1 MAQAA
6 ENRYNYNMVNKFN
19 SSKLLLT
26 LLAPLLFVSCAT
38 INGIMPGTDSSE
50 NAEVKEI
57 SVSQKLQISIPIPDN
72 SKYIID
78 QTIIFGEGE
87 RFTGVLYLVHDI
99 SADEVVEFYR
109 VNMRDDGWSEIAI
122 VRSGFVLMNFDKEDR
137 FATIK
142 VNRNRNLVYDSS
154 SSEVTI
160 GPKTGTTINRS
171 LNIDPNQ
178 GSSEEQPFTI
188 Q

>member
-1 MAQAA
+1 
-6 ENRYNYNMVNKFN
+6 MVNKLN

-26 LLAPLLFVSCAT
+26 LLAPFLFVSCAT
-38 INGIMPGTDSSE
+38 INAIMPGAE
-50 NAEVKEI
+50 EAEVKEI

-109 VNMRDDGWSEIAI
+109 VGMRDDGWSEIAI

-142 VNRNRNLVYDSS
+142 VNRNRNLMYDSS

-160 GPKTGTTINRS
+160 GPKTGTTINRRINTS
-171 LNIDPNQ
+171 T
-178 GSSEEQPFTI
+178 EEEPFTI
-188 Q
+188 K

>member
-1 MAQAA
+1 MAQEA
-6 ENRYNYNMVNKFN
+6 ENRYNYSMVTKFN
-19 SSKLLLT
+19 SSKFLLT
-26 LLAPLLFVSCAT
+26 LLAPFLFASCAMMS
-38 INGIMPGTDSSE
+38 GIMPGTD
-50 NAEVKEI
+50 NAEDGEVKEI

-72 SKYIID
+72 SKYLTD

-87 RFTGVLYLVHDI
+87 RFTGVLHLVHDI

-109 VNMRDDGWSEIAI
+109 VGMRDDGWSEIAI

-142 VNRNRNLVYDSS
+142 VNRDRNLVYDSS

-160 GPKTGTTINRS
+160 GPKTGTTINGRI
-171 LNIDPNQ
+171 NTNTET
-178 GSSEEQPFTI
+178 SEDQPFTI
-188 Q
+188 K

>member
-1 MAQAA
+1 MVQAA
-6 ENRYNYNMVNKFN
+6 ENRYNNNMVNKL
-19 SSKLLLT
+19 STSKLLLT
-26 LLAPLLFVSCAT
+26 LIIPFLFSSCAT
-38 INGIMPGTDSSE
+38 ISGIMPGTD
-50 NAEVKEI
+50 NAEDGEVKEI

-160 GPKTGTTINRS
+160 GPKTGTTINRRI
-171 LNIDPNQ
+171 NTNTEA
-178 GSSEEQPFTI
+178 SEEQPFTI
-188 Q
+188 K

>member
-1 MAQAA
+1 MAQVV
-6 ENRYNYNMVNKFN
+6 ENRYNYSMVNKFN
-19 SSKLLLT
+19 SSKLFLT
-26 LLAPLLFVSCAT
+26 LLAPLLFASCAT
-38 INGIMPGTDSSE
+38 INGIMPGTDS
-50 NAEVKEI
+50 AEEGAVKEI

-72 SKYIID
+72 SKYLID

-87 RFTGVLYLVHDI
+87 RFTGVLHLVHDI

-109 VNMRDDGWSEIAI
+109 VGMRDDGWSEIAI

-160 GPKTGTTINRS
+160 GPKTGTTINRRI
-171 LNIDPNQ
+171 NTNTE
-178 GSSEEQPFTI
+178 SSEEQPFTI
-188 Q
+188 K

>member
-6 ENRYNYNMVNKFN
+6 ENRYNNSMVDKFS

-26 LLAPLLFVSCAT
+26 ILVPFLFASCAT
-38 INGIMPGTDSSE
+38 MNSIMPGTDSADES
-50 NAEVKEI
+50 EVKEI

-87 RFTGVLYLVHDI
+87 RFTGVLHLVHDI

-109 VNMRDDGWSEIAI
+109 VGMRDDGWSEIAI

-160 GPKTGTTINRS
+160 GPKTGTTINRRI
-171 LNIDPNQ
+171 NTNTEA
-178 GSSEEQPFTI
+178 SEEQPFTI
-188 Q
+188 K

>member
-1 MAQAA
+1 
-6 ENRYNYNMVNKFN
+6 MVNKFN

-26 LLAPLLFVSCAT
+26 LLAPFLFASCAMMS
-38 INGIMPGTDSSE
+38 GIMPGTD
-50 NAEVKEI
+50 NAEDGEVKEI

-72 SKYIID
+72 SKYLTD

-87 RFTGVLYLVHDI
+87 RFTGVLYLLHDI

-109 VNMRDDGWSEIAI
+109 VSMRDDGWSEIAI
-122 VRSGFVLMNFDKEDR
+122 VRSDFVLMNFDKEDR

-142 VNRNRNLVYDSS
+142 VNRKVFDNS
-154 SSEVTI
+154 SSEVTV

-171 LNIDPNQ
+171 LNIDSNK
-178 GSSEEQPFTI
+178 GSSNEQPFTI

>member
-1 MAQAA
+1 
-6 ENRYNYNMVNKFN
+6 MVTKFN

-26 LLAPLLFVSCAT
+26 LLAPFLFASCAMMS
-38 INGIMPGTDSSE
+38 GIMPGTD
-50 NAEVKEI
+50 NAEDGEVKEI

-72 SKYIID
+72 SKYLTD

-87 RFTGVLYLVHDI
+87 RFTGVLHLVHDI

-109 VNMRDDGWSEIAI
+109 VGMRDDVWSEIAI

-142 VNRNRNLVYDSS
+142 VNRDRNLVYDSS

-160 GPKTGTTINRS
+160 GPKTGTTINGRI
-171 LNIDPNQ
+171 NTNTET
-178 GSSEEQPFTI
+178 SEDQPFTI
-188 Q
+188 K

>member
-1 MAQAA
+1 MIL
-6 ENRYNYNMVNKFN
+6 F
-19 SSKLLLT
+19 
-26 LLAPLLFVSCAT
+26 APLLFASCAAMNS
-38 INGIMPGTDSSE
+38 ILPGQGDEEASE
-50 NAEVKEI
+50 IKEI
-57 SVSQKLQISIPIPDN
+57 SVSKRLQISIPIPEN
-72 SKYIID
+72 SKYITD
-78 QTIIFGEGE
+78 KTIIFGEGE
-87 RFTGVLYLVHDI
+87 RFTGVLYLLHEV

-109 VNMRDDGWSEIAI
+109 VSMRDDGWSEIAI

-178 GSSEEQPFTI
+178 GSSEEEPFTI

>member
-1 MAQAA
+1 MAQVA
-6 ENRYNYNMVNKFN
+6 ENRYNYSMVNKFN

-26 LLAPLLFVSCAT
+26 LIAPFLFVSCAT
-38 INGIMPGTDSSE
+38 ISGIMPGTDSSE
-50 NAEVKEI
+50 NGEVKEI
-57 SVSQKLQISIPIPDN
+57 SVSQKLQISIPIPEN
-72 SKYIID
+72 SKYVID

-87 RFTGVLYLVHDI
+87 RFTGVLHLVHDI

-109 VNMRDDGWSEIAI
+109 VGMRDDGWSEIAI

-142 VNRNRNLVYDSS
+142 VNRSRNLVYDAS

-160 GPKTGTTINRS
+160 GPKTGTTINRRI
-171 LNIDPNQ
+171 NTNNEI
-178 GSSEEQPFTI
+178 SEEQPFTI
-188 Q
+188 K

>member
-1 MAQAA
+1 MAQEA
-6 ENRYNYNMVNKFN
+6 ENRYNYSMVTKVN
-19 SSKLLLT
+19 STKLLLI
-26 LLAPLLFVSCAT
+26 LLAPFLFASCAT
-38 INGIMPGTDSSE
+38 ISGIMPGAD
-50 NAEVKEI
+50 NAEDGEVKEI

-72 SKYIID
+72 SKYLTD

-87 RFTGVLYLVHDI
+87 RFTGVLHLVHDM

-109 VNMRDDGWSEIAI
+109 VGMRDDGWSEIAI

-142 VNRNRNLVYDSS
+142 VNRDRNLVYDSS

-160 GPKTGTTINRS
+160 GPKTGTTINRRINTNS
-171 LNIDPNQ
+171 ET
-178 GSSEEQPFTI
+178 SEEPFTI
-188 Q
+188 K

>member
-1 MAQAA
+1 MVQAV
-6 ENRYNYNMVNKFN
+6 ENRYNNSMVNKFS

-26 LLAPLLFVSCAT
+26 ILVPFLFASCAT
-38 INGIMPGTDSSE
+38 MNSIMPGTDSADES
-50 NAEVKEI
+50 EVKEI

-72 SKYIID
+72 SKYMID

-87 RFTGVLYLVHDI
+87 RFTGVLHLVHDI

-109 VNMRDDGWSEIAI
+109 VGMRDDGWSEIAI

-160 GPKTGTTINRS
+160 GPKTGTTINGRINTDTGAS
-171 LNIDPNQ
+171 D
-178 GSSEEQPFTI
+178 EQPFTI
-188 Q
+188 K

>member
-6 ENRYNYNMVNKFN
+6 ENRYNYSMVNKP
-19 SSKLLLT
+19 STSKLLLT
-26 LLAPLLFVSCAT
+26 LIIPFFFASCAT
-38 INGIMPGTDSSE
+38 ISGIMPGTDNVE
-50 NAEVKEI
+50 EGEVKEI

-72 SKYIID
+72 SKYLTD

-87 RFTGVLYLVHDI
+87 RFTGVLHLVHDM

-109 VNMRDDGWSEIAI
+109 VGMRDDGWSEIAI

-142 VNRNRNLVYDSS
+142 VNRDRNLVYDSS

-160 GPKTGTTINRS
+160 GPKTGTTINRRI
-171 LNIDPNQ
+171 NTNTEN
-178 GSSEEQPFTI
+178 SEEPFTI
-188 Q
+188 K

>member
-1 MAQAA
+1 MAQEA
-6 ENRYNYNMVNKFN
+6 ENRYNYSMVTKFN
-19 SSKLLLT
+19 SSKLLLI
-26 LLAPLLFVSCAT
+26 LLAPFLFTSCAM
-38 INGIMPGTDSSE
+38 ISGIMPGTD
-50 NAEVKEI
+50 NAEDGEVKEI

-72 SKYIID
+72 SKYLTD

-87 RFTGVLYLVHDI
+87 RFTGVLHLVHDI

-109 VNMRDDGWSEIAI
+109 VGMRDDGWSEIAI

-142 VNRNRNLVYDSS
+142 VNRDRNLVYDSS

-160 GPKTGTTINRS
+160 GPKTGTTINGRI
-171 LNIDPNQ
+171 NTNTET
-178 GSSEEQPFTI
+178 SEDQPFTI
-188 Q
+188 K